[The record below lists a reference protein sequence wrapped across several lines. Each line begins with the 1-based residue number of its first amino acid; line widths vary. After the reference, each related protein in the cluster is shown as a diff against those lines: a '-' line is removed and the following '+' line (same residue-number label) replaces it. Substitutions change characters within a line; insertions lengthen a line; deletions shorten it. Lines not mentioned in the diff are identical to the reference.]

1 MTTREFVKPGWPH
14 WAEELSAAL
23 GVIACAG
30 PVAGGDINEA
40 WRVEL
45 VDGRSVFVKSH
56 ASPPPGMYAAEA
68 GLGAAIE
75 VDSAGTGAYHVGE
88 LPDERSRVA
97 AGRRGIELTHRARQF
112 AAADL
117 DRFDLVVAM
126 DGDNLSRLDRL
137 RRLAGG
143 RARPPI
149 VLLRSFD
156 PTAAPGAE
164 VPDPW
169 SGGDDGFEQVL
180 DQCERA
186 CAGLLAHVREQL
198 R

>member
-1 MTTREFVKPGWPH
+1 MTERSRPG
-14 WAEELSAAL
+14 
-23 GVIACAG
+23 
-30 PVAGGDINEA
+30 
-40 WRVEL
+40 
-45 VDGRSVFVKSH
+45 
-56 ASPPPGMYAAEA
+56 SPPARIRICFVCLGNICRSPTAHGVMVRLIAEA

-75 VDSAGTGAYHVGE
+75 VDSAGTAAYHVGE
-88 LPDERSRVA
+88 LPDERSRTA
-97 AGRRGIELTHRARQF
+97 ARRRGVELTHRARQF

-126 DGDNLSRLDRL
+126 DGQNRHRL
-137 RRLAGG
+137 RQLAGDRG
-143 RARPPI
+143 YPPI

-156 PTAAPGAE
+156 PTAATGAE

-169 SGGDDGFEQVL
+169 DGGDDGFEEVL

-186 CAGLLAHVREQL
+186 CAGLLDHLREHVREQL